1 MKTHST
7 NYYNTFIIVSDDCPI
22 GKSEAPP
29 IKTDQKTAANI
40 HFDMISKKPYQYDS
54 DEVVF
59 EVFAHKNDL
68 TAKEKPKAREAFY
81 SKGQPCLRTSALGK
95 RYGWGIHY
103 NAEGKMAVYG
113 IESKEYQAFSK
124 DKNLKIIKAI
134 NNTRK

>member
-22 GKSEAPP
+22 GKSEMPP
-29 IKTDQKTAANI
+29 VKDDQKTAANI
-40 HFDMISKKPYQYDS
+40 HFEMIKKKPYQYTS
-54 DEVVF
+54 DDVIF

-68 TAKEKPKAREAFY
+68 TAKEKPKAREEFY

-103 NAEGKMAVYG
+103 NAEGKMAMYG
-113 IESKEYQAFSK
+113 IDSKEYQTYSK
-124 DKNLKIIKAI
+124 DKSLKIIKAI